1 MADLQTLQA
10 LTAVHPPTW
19 QHLSPASTMWNLE
32 ESIMKGTR
40 LASGSD
46 TSRLTKR
53 VMAGT
58 PSIRPSSMLMSST
71 SAPALTCG
79 NRVQRAHK
87 YQDILY
93 RFKLDRLTSIH
104 QLAESAEI

>member
-1 MADLQTLQA
+1 M
-10 LTAVHPPTW
+10 
-19 QHLSPASTMWNLE
+19 MKNLD

-40 LASGSD
+40 EASGSD

-71 SAPALTCG
+71 SAPAATWGQGKGRGGLG
-79 NRVQRAHK
+79 LRG
-87 YQDILY
+87 
-93 RFKLDRLTSIH
+93 S
-104 QLAESAEI
+104 